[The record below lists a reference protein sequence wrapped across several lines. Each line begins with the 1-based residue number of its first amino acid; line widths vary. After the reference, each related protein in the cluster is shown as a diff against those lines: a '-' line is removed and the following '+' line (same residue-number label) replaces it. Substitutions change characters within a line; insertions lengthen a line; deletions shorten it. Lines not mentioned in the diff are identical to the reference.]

1 MDRGK
6 QRKINNHGYAKLFM
20 RVFIISCFVFVGIFM
35 KDGVHGSISNPHF
48 DMFHVQEIY
57 PSTADVESCSMICY
71 KDAKCASLGEAGNAE
86 YKCLGKNSI
95 VIYDVAGILHYT
107 SSSIHNK
114 VIV

>member
-6 QRKINNHGYAKLFM
+6 QRKYNRRGDAKLFM

-95 VIYDVAGILHYT
+95 VIYDVYMYT
-107 SSSIHNK
+107 M
-114 VIV
+114 